1 MTPEALH
8 NARITFHLTGRRADG
23 MADTAGLRPALAA
36 AYRHLATLRHDF
48 PLVLAD
54 GADAPV
60 QSMKDVVDATLE
72 KIAKGPDAERI
83 RRQVLRV
90 EQGVRA
96 LLDIGVQGTLGKL
109 WSEAAD
115 CLATTRDASFAE
127 TARKARSVL
136 AADGPL
142 ANCDAALPE
151 RLLQH
156 QWQQVQ
162 QRKAK
167 AFGERVMRLI
177 QRLSDILRADFER
190 SAAGRSA
197 TRLKESV
204 GSAHGDIF
212 DFDAMSQVLSRATPR
227 EAMPEARRERIRRLL
242 AVLDAQPFFALPDA
256 ESARVAGGEQ
266 PYGYRFESCEA
277 VLRACR
283 ERLPRLLEVS
293 RAIAMAELE
302 IEGQYD
308 PARHD
313 ALFDA
318 FGTQGLEPEERARFP
333 DYLLCVD
340 AAKLDDAE
348 QARLMEILAGELPIK
363 LLYRIDDL
371 LDAPRSPQAA
381 LRAGLRGRQIAH
393 MAMGL
398 NQVYVLQAPASHL
411 VQGSER
417 VADGMR
423 FTGPALFC
431 IYTGV
436 RGGARDEAPYLTAAA
451 ALESRAFPAFVYDP
465 SAGRDWAARF
475 SLEGNPQPELD
486 WPIHP
491 FAYEDAKHQR
501 VTQDLAFTFVD
512 FVATDPRFADHT
524 ACLAAGAAEE
534 DLVPVDEAL
543 AHERR
548 GLPGRVPCVRM
559 VDDADRLHT
568 VIVDERLL
576 REARRCREMWHS
588 LQELGGVHNSHAE
601 RLLAREREAW
611 EERHAREAAQMQA
624 AAPNAAPAA
633 AATAAEAIAAAASGA
648 EAASGEEPPPRSRD
662 EAYIETVR
670 CSTCNECTQL
680 NPKMFAYDGNKQAYI
695 ADITAGT
702 YAQLVEAAESCQ
714 VSVIHP
720 GKPRDPNEPGVE
732 ELLARAEPFR

>member
-1 MTPEALH
+1 MTPEPLH
-8 NARITFHLTGRRADG
+8 NARITFHLTGRRGDG
-23 MADTAGLRPALAA
+23 MADTVGLRPALAA
-36 AYRHLATLRHDF
+36 AYRELADLRHDF
-48 PLVLAD
+48 PVVLTAR
-54 GADAPV
+54 APV
-60 QSMKDVVDATLE
+60 RSLKSLVDAALE
-72 KIAKGPDAERI
+72 TVATGKDAERI
-83 RRQVLRV
+83 RREVLRV
-90 EQGVRA
+90 EQGVRS
-96 LLDIGVQGTLGKL
+96 LLAVDGKGTLGAL
-109 WSEAAD
+109 WKESAER
-115 CLATTRDASFAE
+115 LAVVRGPSIAE
-127 TARKARSVL
+127 SARKASAAM

-142 ANCDAALPE
+142 LGCDADMPGRMLA
-151 RLLQH
+151 H
-156 QWQQVQ
+156 VWQQVQ

-190 SAAGRSA
+190 SSAGRSA

-204 GSAHGDIF
+204 GSAHGDMF
-212 DFDAMSQVLSRATPR
+212 DFDAMSQLLSSAAPR
-227 EAMPEARRERIRRLL
+227 ETMPAARRERIRRLL

-256 ESARVAGGEQ
+256 ESARAAGSDQ
-266 PYGYRFESCEA
+266 AYDYRFDSCEA

-293 RAIAMAELE
+293 RSIAMAELE

-318 FGTQGLEPEERARFP
+318 FGTQGLEPEERERFP
-333 DYLLCVD
+333 DYLLCLD
-340 AAKLDDAE
+340 GAKLDDAE
-348 QARLMEILAGELPIK
+348 QARLMEILASDLPIK

-393 MAMGL
+393 MATGL

-411 VQGSER
+411 VHWSER
-417 VADGMR
+417 VADGMG

-431 IYTGV
+431 IYTGA
-436 RGGARDEAPYLTAAA
+436 RGGAPGQPPYLTAAS

-465 SAGRDWAARF
+465 SAGSDWAARF

-486 WPIHP
+486 WPIHTLQH
-491 FAYEDAKHQR
+491 EDAKHQR
-501 VTQDLAFTFVD
+501 VAQDVAFTFVD
-512 FVATDPRFADHT
+512 FVAADPRFAEHT
-524 ACLAAGAAEE
+524 ARLEPGASE
-534 DLVPVDEAL
+534 DDLEAVDEAL
-543 AHERR
+543 ARERR
-548 GLPGRVPCVRM
+548 GLPARVPYVRM
-559 VDDADRLHT
+559 VDDDDRLHT

-576 REARRCREMWHS
+576 RQARRCREMWHS

-601 RLLAREREAW
+601 RLLARERAAW
-611 EERHAREAAQMQA
+611 EERHAREAAELQTA
-624 AAPNAAPAA
+624 VTS
-633 AATAAEAIAAAASGA
+633 AATEAAASA
-648 EAASGEEPPPRSRD
+648 TASAPEEAANAEEPVARSRD
-662 EAYIETVR
+662 EAYIETAR
-670 CSTCNECTQL
+670 CSTCNECTQI

-695 ADITAGT
+695 ADIAAGT

-720 GKPRDPNEPGVE
+720 GKPRDPNEPGIE

>member
-1 MTPEALH
+1 MTPDAVH
-8 NARITFHLTGRRADG
+8 NARITFHLTGRRLDG
-23 MADTAGLRPALAA
+23 MTDTTGLRPALAA
-36 AYRHLATLRHDF
+36 AYRDLSTLRHDF
-48 PLVLAD
+48 PLVLPTAD
-54 GADAPV
+54 DAPV
-60 QSMKDVVDATLE
+60 QSLKVVVDGALE

-90 EQGVRA
+90 EQGVRT
-96 LLDIGVQGTLGKL
+96 LLAIGDEGNLSTLWNSAAATLG
-109 WSEAAD
+109 
-115 CLATTRDASFAE
+115 TIRDASFTE
-127 TARKARSVL
+127 SARKAL
-136 AADGPL
+136 AAMAVDGPL
-142 ANCDAALPE
+142 VGCDAALPE
-151 RLLQH
+151 RLLAH
-156 QWQQVQ
+156 QWRAVQ
-162 QRKAK
+162 RRKAK

-197 TRLKESV
+197 ERLKESV
-204 GSAHGDIF
+204 GSAHGDSF
-212 DFDAMSQVLSRATPR
+212 DFDSMSELLARVAPR
-227 EAMPEARRERIRRLL
+227 ETMPEARRERIRRLL

-256 ESARVAGGEQ
+256 ESARAAGGE
-266 PYGYRFESCEA
+266 PAFEYRFDSCEA

-308 PARHD
+308 PTRHD
-313 ALFDA
+313 ALFEA
-318 FGTQGLEPEERARFP
+318 FGAQGLEPEERTRFP

-340 AAKLDDAE
+340 GNRLDDAE

-371 LDAPRSPQAA
+371 LDAPSSPQAA

-411 VQGSER
+411 VR
-417 VADGMR
+417 ARDRIADGMS

-431 IYTGV
+431 VYTGA
-436 RGGARDEAPYLTAAA
+436 RGGAPGQAAYLTAAA

-465 SAGRDWAARF
+465 SAGASWASRF

-486 WPIHP
+486 WPIHG
-491 FAYEDAKHQR
+491 FDREDAKHQR
-501 VTQDLAFTFVD
+501 VSGDLAFTFID
-512 FVATDPRFADHT
+512 FVVADPRFANH
-524 ACLAAGAAEE
+524 AARLAPGADED

-548 GLPGRVPCVRM
+548 GLPDRLPCVRM
-559 VDDADRLHT
+559 VDDDDRLHT

-601 RLLAREREAW
+601 RLLERERAAW
-611 EERHAREAAQMQA
+611 EERHAREAAEMQA
-624 AAPNAAPAA
+624 SAAVAA
-633 AATAAEAIAAAASGA
+633 AAMA
-648 EAASGEEPPPRSRD
+648 EAASPAPAASDTADAAEEEPPARSRD
-662 EAYIETVR
+662 EAYIETAR
-670 CSTCNECTQL
+670 CSTCNECTQI
-680 NPKMFAYDGNKQAYI
+680 NPKMFAYDGNQQAYI
-695 ADITAGT
+695 KDITAGT

-720 GKPRDPNEPGVE
+720 GKPRDPNEPGLE